1 MTTAD
6 LFPSPGAGFDQPF
19 EMLRACHERVQRS
32 LDLLARLVVH
42 VREHG
47 ADEPAARAAQD
58 VMRYFDIA
66 APHHHEDEER
76 HVFPRLEHDERLRA
90 AVARLRSEH
99 VEIHR
104 LWQALRPHLDAV
116 ATRQVVFDC
125 AALGAAAQAFID
137 IHEEHVRTEDGL
149 VFPAAEAWV
158 RAQDPAVMAGIG
170 DEMAR
175 RRGAL
180 R

>member
-1 MTTAD
+1 MAAT
-6 LFPSPGAGFDQPF
+6 LLPSPGAGFDQPF
-19 EMLRACHERVQRS
+19 ELLYACHERVQRS
-32 LDLLARLVVH
+32 LDLLARLVAH

-47 ADEPAARAAQD
+47 ADESAARAAQD

-76 HVFPRLEHDERLRA
+76 HVFARLDHDERLRT

-104 LWQALRPHLDAV
+104 LWQELQPLLDAV
-116 ATRQVVFDC
+116 AARRADVDA
-125 AALGAAAQAFID
+125 AALAGAARAFID
-137 IHEEHVRTEDGL
+137 IHVDHVRTENDL
-149 VFPAAEAWV
+149 VFPAAEALV
-158 RAQDPAVMAGIG
+158 RSEGSCVMGSIG

-175 RRGAL
+175 RRGVL

>member
-1 MTTAD
+1 VAAT

-19 EMLRACHERVQRS
+19 EMLYACHERVQRS

-47 ADEPAARAAQD
+47 ADAQAGRAAQD

-76 HVFPRLEHDERLRA
+76 HVFPRLDHDERLRA

-99 VEIHR
+99 AAIGR
-104 LWQALRPHLDAV
+104 LWQVLRPLLDAV
-116 ATRQVVFDC
+116 ATRRADVDA
-125 AALGAAAQAFID
+125 AALASAAQAFID
-137 IHEEHVRTEDGL
+137 IPDEHVRTENEL
-149 VFPAAEAWV
+149 VFPAAEALV
-158 RAQDPAVMAGIG
+158 RTEGSSVMDSIG